1 MAGGGGSG
9 AACALRNSGSAPAW
23 QALLGRVG
31 AWEECP
37 DVEEAAPAAGAAT
50 DQVDAHPRGGR
61 DGQTGGGRTDVRTRA
76 DGAELVLLVLRTSR
90 CTTIFFQTSFILIF
104 WYFTWMKQS
113 LTYASLAI

>member
-61 DGQTGGGRTDVRTRA
+61 DGQTGVGG
-76 DGAELVLLVLRTSR
+76 
-90 CTTIFFQTSFILIF
+90 
-104 WYFTWMKQS
+104 
-113 LTYASLAI
+113 LTYGRGQTARSSSCSF

>member
-1 MAGGGGSG
+1 MRARALNHHTDTTYHHRDRVSSSRIGVAGGGGSG

-50 DQVDAHPRGGR
+50 DQVDAQSRTREADPR
-61 DGQTGGGRTDVRTRA
+61 TGRTDRGWA
-76 DGAELVLLVLRTSR
+76 D
-90 CTTIFFQTSFILIF
+90 
-104 WYFTWMKQS
+104 
-113 LTYASLAI
+113 